1 MISRII
7 LSLYLL
13 IAFPF
18 FLSAQKKGIIE
29 NVDLNKKKYIESAQ
43 KIWDFAEVG
52 YQEEKSS
59 AELISL
65 LKEEGFVIKE
75 GVADIPTAFIAE
87 YNAGGPIVAILG
99 EYDALP
105 GLSQTSDPEQKK
117 RKNVHAGHACGHNL
131 FGVASAAAAISVKK
145 WLEET
150 KNKGTVRFYGC
161 PAEEGGSGKVY
172 MLGRG
177 YLMMLML
184 SFIGTLQVQTA
195 LHFERR

>member
-1 MISRII
+1 MSLLRII
-7 LSLYLL
+7 CFL
-13 IAFPF
+13 FPF

-43 KIWDFAEVG
+43 KIWNFAEVG

-65 LKEEGFVIKE
+65 LKKEGFVIRE

-117 RKNVHAGHACGHNL
+117 RENIHAGHACGHNL
-131 FGVASAAAAISVKK
+131 FGVASVSRSPRLSTSCIRSVS
-145 WLEET
+145 
-150 KNKGTVRFYGC
+150 VC
-161 PAEEGGSGKVY
+161 S
-172 MLGRG
+172 
-177 YLMMLML
+177 
-184 SFIGTLQVQTA
+184 
-195 LHFERR
+195 

>member
-1 MISRII
+1 MSLLRII
-7 LSLYLL
+7 CFL
-13 IAFPF
+13 FPF

-65 LKEEGFVIKE
+65 LKEEGFVIRE

-105 GLSQTSDPEQKK
+105 
-117 RKNVHAGHACGHNL
+117 
-131 FGVASAAAAISVKK
+131 
-145 WLEET
+145 W
-150 KNKGTVRFYGC
+150 
-161 PAEEGGSGKVY
+161 
-172 MLGRG
+172 
-177 YLMMLML
+177 
-184 SFIGTLQVQTA
+184 
-195 LHFERR
+195 